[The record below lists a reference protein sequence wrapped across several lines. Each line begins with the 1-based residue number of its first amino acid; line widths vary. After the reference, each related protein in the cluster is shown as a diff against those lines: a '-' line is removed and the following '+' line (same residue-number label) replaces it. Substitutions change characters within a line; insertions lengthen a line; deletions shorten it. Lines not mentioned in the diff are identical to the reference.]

1 MRPEMAIFQP
11 LRRGWTTATI
21 VALLGAAAVAGDGAI
36 FTVLRGEPDKSLEPL
51 GYYEGLLH
59 TPGAGRTEIG
69 PPPGWIA
76 FGAEEAG
83 IVQEEPSYLR
93 WTIKP
98 NLDLRWNG
106 SVFRTNGLGYRSPG
120 VGLEK
125 PPGTYRILVFGSSN
139 TMGYGVDNDQMYSL
153 LLERWLNEGRARKV
167 AVEVINLAV
176 SGDSPSRRLFRIQQE
191 AERLSPDWILCDV
204 SYFDPWL
211 EDRHIQ
217 RAIERH
223 LPIPFP
229 FVEAAIRRTGV
240 KGGVPSQEFSDAFRG
255 ESERLLDD
263 VYAGLAAES
272 QRIGVPLTLVVL
284 PRSDSKDKSE
294 RLRAV
299 ILDIADR
306 HGLNRLDLTDAFDDV
321 PMEEFRISEWDKHTS
336 AGGHRVIFE
345 AIRDALIA
353 RGRLPARGGA

>member
-1 MRPEMAIFQP
+1 MRPEMANFQS
-11 LRRGWTTATI
+11 LRRGWSNAAI

-36 FTVLRGEPDKSLEPL
+36 FSVLRGQQERSLEPI

-76 FGAEEAG
+76 FGAAETG
-83 IVQEEPSYLR
+83 IVQEVPSYLR
-93 WTIKP
+93 WTMKP

-106 SVFRTNGLGYRSPG
+106 SVFRTNSLGCRSPE
-120 VGLEK
+120 VSLKK
-125 PPGTYRILVFGSSN
+125 PAGTYRILVFGSSN
-139 TMGYGVDNDQMYSL
+139 TMGYGVDNEQMYSL
-153 LLERWLNEGRARKV
+153 LLEHWLNESKGRND

-191 AERLSPDWILCDV
+191 AGRLSPDWILCDV

-211 EDRHIQ
+211 EDRQIQ
-217 RAIERH
+217 SSIERH
-223 LPIPFP
+223 VPIPFP
-229 FVEAAIRRTGV
+229 FVEAAIRRTGA
-240 KGGVPSQEFSDAFRG
+240 KGGVRFDEFGDAFRG
-255 ESERLLDD
+255 ESERLLED

-272 QRIGVPLTLVVL
+272 RRIRVPLTLLVL

-294 RLRAV
+294 RLRAI
-299 ILDIADR
+299 ILEIANR
-306 HGLNRLDLTDAFDDV
+306 HGLDRLDLSDAFDDL
-321 PMEEFRISEWDKHTS
+321 PLEAFRISEWDKHTS

-353 RGRLPARGGA
+353 RGRLPERGGP